1 MLNLLALA
9 ITIAAVL
16 IGYTQ
21 SRRFV
26 QNRLRFVDAVHGL
39 KAPIIAGVVA
49 GLVALPVVAFVPLI
63 HAGTALLFGAS
74 VGFGVASGARDIR
87 KRLGPGEV

>member
-9 ITIAAVL
+9 MTIAAVL

-26 QNRLRFVDAVHGL
+26 QSRLRFVDAVHTM
-39 KAPIIAGVVA
+39 KAPILA
-49 GLVALPVVAFVPLI
+49 GLGAAIIALPIVAVGPLI
-63 HAGTALLFGAS
+63 HAGTAILFGAS
-74 VGFGVASGARDIR
+74 VGLGVASGARDIR